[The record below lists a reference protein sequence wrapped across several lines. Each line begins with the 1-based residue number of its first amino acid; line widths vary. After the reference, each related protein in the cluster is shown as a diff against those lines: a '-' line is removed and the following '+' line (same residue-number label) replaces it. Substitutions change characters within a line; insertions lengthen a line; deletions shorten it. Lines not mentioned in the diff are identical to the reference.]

1 LWWRTSDEH
10 HQWRQTV
17 TNTKTVE
24 IPTTDNER
32 LQLVLSVWNELM
44 ANETIYDGTIIDMMD
59 TLVMRTEDA
68 MENKR

>member
-1 LWWRTSDEH
+1 
-10 HQWRQTV
+10 V

-24 IPTTDNER
+24 IPTTDTER

>member
-1 LWWRTSDEH
+1 
-10 HQWRQTV
+10 V

-24 IPTTDNER
+24 IPTTDTER

-44 ANETIYDGTIIDMMD
+44 ANETIYDGTIIDIMD

>member
-1 LWWRTSDEH
+1 
-10 HQWRQTV
+10 V

>member
-1 LWWRTSDEH
+1 
-10 HQWRQTV
+10 V

-68 MENKR
+68 LENKR

>member
-1 LWWRTSDEH
+1 M
-10 HQWRQTV
+10 

-24 IPTTDNER
+24 IPTTDTER

>member
-1 LWWRTSDEH
+1 M
-10 HQWRQTV
+10 

-24 IPTTDNER
+24 IPTTDTER

-44 ANETIYDGTIIDMMD
+44 ANEPIFDGTIIDMMD

-68 MENKR
+68 LENKQ

>member
-1 LWWRTSDEH
+1 M
-10 HQWRQTV
+10 